1 VHLRGGGMVP
11 AVDAVRDTLTLASTS
26 TSSSHLALL
35 VNLSTSTGS
44 GGEGAA
50 PPSSSPLVWLVLF
63 SLLILAS
70 ITLNTLF
77 LVAVVVGR
85 RWSTTNTLIIS
96 FFLVNLLDYSLL
108 LVDFSLPSSFPYSSS
123 ACSLHQLLL
132 QLAPLLTSGL
142 FLLLV
147 LSCLHPSSPTSSSR
161 TPHHLL
167 VVFAICLLLSLP
179 SLPFSS
185 LSTLPSGEVQCTVDL
200 GEVGATLGL
209 PSSHLHLPTSLY
221 HLLLRALL
229 PLLLPLLLLP
239 LLCRGGKGGSLVTG
253 GEVVALSHGVFTA
266 PLALATTTRCLLAA
280 TMAPLPPR
288 TAWVL
293 DVLTTLALLI
303 SYFLH
308 LFRPLAAMILEP
320 GLRSSLT
327 SSPYTPVSP
336 HTPNTP
342 TSQHRI

>member
-1 VHLRGGGMVP
+1 MVP
-11 AVDAVRDTLTLASTS
+11 AVDAVRDTLSMAS
-26 TSSSHLALL
+26 TSSSSSHLSLL
-35 VNLSTSTGS
+35 VNLSSSTGS
-44 GGEGAA
+44 SGEGAA

-85 RWSTTNTLIIS
+85 RWSTTNILIIS

-108 LVDFSLPSSFPYSSS
+108 LVEFSLPSSFPYSSS
-123 ACSLHQLLL
+123 ACSLYQLLQ

-147 LSCLHPSSPTSSSR
+147 LSCLHPSSSTSSSR

-167 VVFAICLLLSLP
+167 VVLATCLLLSLP

-185 LSTLPSGEVQCTVDL
+185 LSSLPSGEVQCAVDL

-209 PSSHLHLPTSLY
+209 PPSHLHLPTSLY
-221 HLLLRALL
+221 HLVLRALL

-239 LLCRGGKGGSLVTG
+239 LLCRGGKGGALVTG
-253 GEVVALSHGVFTA
+253 GEVVALSHGVFMA
-266 PLALATTTRCLLAA
+266 PLALATTTRYGIPTYQPTIPYHTIPYLPIPCHTFFFTILKFNIPYSLIKYH
-280 TMAPLPPR
+280 TMSYLTIPCHTLP
-288 TAWVL
+288 TG
-293 DVLTTLALLI
+293 I
-303 SYFLH
+303 NKSFK
-308 LFRPLAAMILEP
+308 ILM
-320 GLRSSLT
+320 
-327 SSPYTPVSP
+327 
-336 HTPNTP
+336 
-342 TSQHRI
+342 